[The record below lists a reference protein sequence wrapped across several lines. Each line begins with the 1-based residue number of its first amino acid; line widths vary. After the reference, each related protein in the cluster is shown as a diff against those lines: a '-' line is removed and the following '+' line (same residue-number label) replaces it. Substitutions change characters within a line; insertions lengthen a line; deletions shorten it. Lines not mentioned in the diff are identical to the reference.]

1 MLLALFALR
10 AWRFCGNNLGGLGVA
25 TAVDY
30 DSAQSAEPVD
40 QDSEPV
46 LVRRDSLRVA
56 HGSSASFFV
65 CFWCVG
71 EDRPGAHGVNSLS
84 G

>member
-1 MLLALFALR
+1 MLCVLCAIAVIISVYSVPS
-10 AWRFCGNNLGGLGVA
+10 VA
-25 TAVDY
+25 TPEVY
-30 DSAQSAEPVD
+30 GSAQSAKPVD
-40 QDSEPV
+40 QDSKPV
-46 LVRRDSLRVA
+46 LARRDSLRVA